1 MGRAL
6 SLRIP
11 VLFNLRCLMKLT
23 QKKIYYILQDIHRCQ
38 GKQGQ
43 IFLPLLVP
51 YTGSEKSVSPDILTR
66 KMRQRK
72 CFSRTSLLTIA
83 YITIILKKEPWEGG
97 KGGSRFRFSL
107 RVGSVNGYVIT
118 EQILKNLRA
127 TISQGKDKNFS
138 E

>member
-6 SLRIP
+6 SLSIP

-23 QKKIYYILQDIHRCQ
+23 QKKYN
-38 GKQGQ
+38 
-43 IFLPLLVP
+43 FLPLLVP
-51 YTGSEKSVSPDILTR
+51 CTGSEKSVNPDILTR

-97 KGGSRFRFSL
+97 KGGSRFSFSL